1 MDFKGF
7 IEHFESLLKVYLHDH
22 DLDYKQPHI
31 YECQILNVGDG
42 KLDAAIEEYELYFVY
57 TVDCLGHRERLEVNR
72 CLGGLVRNTSS
83 LLADDE
89 HYITERTHITKYY
102 QDGRLCGVP
111 WAKDF
116 PCNKEEE

>member
-1 MDFKGF
+1 MNFERFKAGF
-7 IEHFESLLKVYLHDH
+7 EELVKLYLEDH
-22 DLDYKQPHI
+22 DLDYKEPHI
-31 YECQILNVGDG
+31 YECEILNCGDG

-57 TVDCLGHRERLEVNR
+57 TVDCFGRRERLEVNR
-72 CLGGLVRNTSS
+72 CLGGLIRSTNICF
-83 LLADDE
+83 ADNDQ
-89 HYITERTHITKYY
+89 YITEKPNITKYY